1 MTKARDL
8 AGFSTG
14 SITNTTA
21 DGLIL
26 KGDGSSTDVI
36 IKNGANATVASV
48 ADGTVNIAA
57 AGSITATGAVTRALT
72 RGSIDV
78 GNSSGV
84 SAPLAKGTAG
94 TVLTSDGTDLSFAA
108 VSAGY
113 DQVTFPSDWTSP
125 DETFNSSGTYT
136 KRSGVADDDYIWIY
150 LIGGGGPGCSSGRA
164 NGSRAGNTAGY
175 VGGSAGGGATLL
187 YGKAKFFT
195 GGAMVVG
202 AAYPFSAIPSG
213 TTFYYDSKVGNP
225 STFTLTSS
233 NGSVAYSTNNG
244 GSPSTDNVNSRV
256 IQVDGAGSVSDDYLH
271 SQVASP
277 TIFSLDTATTAV
289 AAANAFEMPK
299 ISSAN
304 GISTT
309 QQTSVFAGGNAG
321 ARPYNFGALPTILQ
335 GTSILAGAGGIL
347 NSTDGQFPG
356 GAGRSVTGTGVGGD
370 GAAGQIRIY
379 HV

>member
-94 TVLTSDGTDLSFAA
+94 TVLTSDGTDLSFATI
-108 VSAGY
+108 SAGY
-113 DQVTFPSDWTSP
+113 EQVTFPSDWTSP

-136 KRSGVADDDYIWIY
+136 KPSGVADDDNIWIY
-150 LIGGGGPGCSSGRA
+150 IVGGGGAGCSSGRA
-164 NGSRAGNTAGY
+164 NGSLAGNTIGY
-175 VGGSAGGGATLL
+175 VGGSAGGSATLL

-202 AAYPFSAIPSG
+202 AAYPFSGRPSNAYYYNG
-213 TTFYYDSKVGNP
+213 TTGNA
-225 STFTLTSS
+225 STFTLSSS
-233 NGSVAYSTNNG
+233 NGAVVFSTNNG
-244 GSPSTDNVNSRV
+244 GDPATDDVSSRV
-256 IQVDGAGSVSDDYLH
+256 IQVVGAGSVSDDYLH
-271 SQVASP
+271 TQVASP
-277 TIFSLDTATTAV
+277 TIFSLDVATTPQAV
-289 AAANAFEMPK
+289 QNAFYMPT
-299 ISSAN
+299 ISSGNAN
-304 GISTT
+304 VI
-309 QQTSVFAGGNAG
+309 QDTSVFAGGNGG
-321 ARPYNFGALPTILQ
+321 ARPYNSNTLPTILQ

-347 NSTDGQFPG
+347 NGTDGQFPG